1 MSLAKVIYLK
11 IPQIDINK
19 HKRFDQDGHLQYV
32 K

>member
-19 HKRFDQDGHLQYV
+19 HKRFGQDV
-32 K
+32 VIFSM